1 MSLWLKVW
9 APASIGNVG
18 PGFDVLGMAVK
29 EFGDAVSV
37 HRSDHRGIRI
47 VEIEGA
53 EGLPLDPR
61 ENTAG
66 IAAQE
71 VLRLTKRSVGIE
83 LRLKKGVPGSGLG
96 SSAASAVAAAFA
108 VNELLGRPL
117 DKTILLRAAL
127 EAEYHVSGARFLDNV
142 GASLYGGVVVAD
154 PLRREVLPLGTVSR
168 AVIVL
173 LTPAKKVS
181 TRLARQV
188 LPKKVPLQ
196 GAISN
201 LSKACQIVAAVA
213 QNDVALFGAS
223 IQDFL
228 IEPHRARLIPGFQRV
243 KTAALQAGA
252 LGCAISGA
260 GSTIFA
266 VCGGHP
272 QGARVGLAMRRAFPA
287 EASFTIT
294 SIDSHG
300 ARRIA

>member
-1 MSLWLKVW
+1 
-9 APASIGNVG
+9 
-18 PGFDVLGMAVK
+18 MAVK
-29 EFGDAVSV
+29 GFGDTVWV
-37 HRSDHRGIRI
+37 HRSDRRGIRI

-53 EGLPLDPR
+53 EGLPSDPQ

-71 VLRLTKRSVGIE
+71 VLRLTKRAAGIE

-117 DKTILLRAAL
+117 DKTTLLRAAL

-154 PLRREVLPLGTVSR
+154 PLRQEVVPLGTVSR

-181 TRLARQV
+181 TREARRV
-188 LPKKVPLQ
+188 LPKKVLLQ
-196 GAISN
+196 DAISN

-213 QNDVALFGAS
+213 QNDVALFGSS

-243 KTAALQAGA
+243 KAAALQAGA
-252 LGCAISGA
+252 FGCAISGA

-266 VCGGHP
+266 VCGSHK
-272 QGARVGLAMRRAFPA
+272 QGAKVGLAMRREFPA
-287 EASFTIT
+287 EASLTIT
-294 SIDSHG
+294 SMDSQG
-300 ARRIA
+300 ARRI